1 MKKKYIVIRSILSY
15 YKPVRVNNF
24 WSNNYIERKSNGDKN
39 RILSVDEYLDKIRQ
53 YLKDITNELKK
64 SDALKI
70 KLTVTISLYFF

>member
-15 YKPVRVNNF
+15 YKSVRVNNF
-24 WSNNYIERKSNGDKN
+24 WSNNYIECKSNGDKN

>member
-24 WSNNYIERKSNGDKN
+24 WSNNYIECKSNGDKN

-64 SDALKI
+64 SDTLKI

>member
-1 MKKKYIVIRSILSY
+1 MKKKYIVIRIILSY

-24 WSNNYIERKSNGDKN
+24 LSNNYIECKSNGDKN

>member
-24 WSNNYIERKSNGDKN
+24 WSNNYIECKSNGDKN
-39 RILSVDEYLDKIRQ
+39 RILPVDEYLDKIRQ